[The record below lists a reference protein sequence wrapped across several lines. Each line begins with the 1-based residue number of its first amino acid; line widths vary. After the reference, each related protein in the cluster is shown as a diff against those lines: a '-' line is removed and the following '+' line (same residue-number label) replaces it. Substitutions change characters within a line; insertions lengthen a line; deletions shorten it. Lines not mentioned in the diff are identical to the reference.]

1 MPIIISRFIT
11 YGENIGN
18 IKLGFDLM
26 LIWILVW
33 SILGIVS
40 GIILKRRKEKIMRE
54 NNEIA

>member
-1 MPIIISRFIT
+1 
-11 YGENIGN
+11 
-18 IKLGFDLM
+18 M